1 MDPSLAGRAL
11 DLPLFAGI
19 VTALALLGLL
29 VSAHGFVFRRLSP
42 PGGLLA
48 LLQERLRY
56 LALAPVILLPL
67 LTFVSWV
74 SALAWLHDDAYNA
87 VWLALLVLGVEAVLI
102 AVLEFLPV
110 RLGGRLPDV
119 AGVLLR
125 SVIYVGIALYFLTA
139 VLDVHLLESQLL
151 YASLW
156 VLLVFWI
163 LHVLHGVLFK
173 RLAWTHPVASTLREP
188 LRFWGYVLVL
198 FLTAAYATTWIEDF
212 PVRYEIVEKQLLLA
226 ITTVLVLETLLA
238 VVFEYY
244 FPRVRQVSVPSLFR
258 VLTRAVVYTAL
269 ALFVLGYVFHQD
281 LSTLLVG
288 STAVSVILGFA
299 LQETLGNFFAGLALG
314 VSKPYNLGDF
324 VQVTNLTGQVEKID
338 WRSTALRTTTGDYT
352 VLPNSVMAKE
362 IIQNFS
368 APTRLHARLIDVG
381 AHYRHPPNEV
391 RRILLEAAY
400 SVSDVL
406 EDPIP
411 DVWLMDFAASSVNY
425 RLRFWMKEYG
435 RRWEIDSRVREAI
448 WYHFNRAGIEIPFPM
463 QNVIHHRPA
472 RPTDTE
478 AEVRTLLDRVDF
490 LKTLQP
496 SEIQILVD
504 RARLLLYAQ
513 GECVCEQGEPGE
525 QFYIIKSG
533 RLRVSARNP
542 QGEVFLSKEMLPG
555 NFFGEM
561 ALLTGEPRSAT
572 VEAIVDSELLSV
584 DKQALRELLR
594 TNPDVD
600 RLISEALA
608 RRQLT
613 TIRAREELESE
624 KARTSNEQSAAGGS
638 QLFEQLS
645 EQFLKRIRDFFS
657 Y

>member
-1 MDPSLAGRAL
+1 MDQTLAVRAL
-11 DLPLFAGI
+11 DIPLFAGI
-19 VTALALLGLL
+19 VLSLALLGAL
-29 VSAHGFVFRRLSP
+29 VWAYGFLFRRSVP
-42 PGGLLA
+42 QGPLLA

-56 LALAPVILLPL
+56 VAFAPVLLLPA

-74 SALAWLHDDAYNA
+74 PDLSWLYDDAYNA
-87 VWLALLVLGVEAVLI
+87 VCLAFLVVGVEAVFTALL
-102 AVLEFLPV
+102 AYLLV
-110 RLGGRLPDV
+110 RIGLRVPDV
-119 AGVLLR
+119 VAVFLR
-125 SVIYVGIALYFLTA
+125 CVVYLGIALFFVTS
-139 VLDVHLLESQLL
+139 VLDFHLLESQVL

-173 RLAWTHPVASTLREP
+173 RLQWVHPVARTLREP
-188 LRFWGYVLVL
+188 LRFWGYVMVL

-212 PVRYEIVEKQLLLA
+212 PARYELIEKQILIALGV
-226 ITTVLVLETLLA
+226 VLVLETLLA
-238 VVFEYY
+238 VIFDYY
-244 FPRVRQVSVPSLFR
+244 FPEVRRVTVPSLFR
-258 VLTRAVVYTAL
+258 VLTRSILYTVL
-269 ALFVLGYVFHQD
+269 VLLVLGLVFHQD

-324 VQVTNLTGQVEKID
+324 IEVIKLTGRVEKID

-352 VLPNSVMAKE
+352 VLPNSVLAKE
-362 IIQNFS
+362 TIINFS
-368 APTRLHARLIDVG
+368 APTTLHARLIDVG

-391 RRILLEAAY
+391 RRVLLEAAY
-400 SVSDVL
+400 SVEDVQ
-406 EDPIP
+406 EDPLP

-425 RLRFWMKEYG
+425 RLRFWMCDYG

-448 WYHFNRAGIEIPFPM
+448 WYHFHRAGIEIPFPM

-472 RPTDTE
+472 APRDTE
-478 AEVRTLLDRVDF
+478 GEVRALLDLVDF
-490 LKTLQP
+490 LRALQP
-496 SEIQILVD
+496 KELQILVD
-504 RARLLLYAQ
+504 RAKIQLYAQ
-513 GECVCEQGEPGE
+513 GERIFEQGEPGDE
-525 QFYIIKSG
+525 FHILKSG
-533 RLRVSARNP
+533 RVRVSARNP
-542 QGEVFLSKEMLPG
+542 QGEVFLSKELLPG

-572 VEAIVDSELLSV
+572 VEAIVDSELLTL

-594 TNPDVD
+594 TNPDAD

-624 KARTSNEQSAAGGS
+624 KQRSSNESAAAGGT

-645 EQFLKRIRDFFS
+645 EQFLRRIRDFFS